1 MEKFMF
7 CKNKKNL
14 MKKGEIITPIFDYVA
29 KERSLLN
36 TGKLTENVAEECRQ
50 KIVKKADHLNQV
62 LELDLV
68 VRDLNLKGL
77 ILQPGR

>member
-1 MEKFMF
+1 MEKIMF
-7 CKNKKNL
+7 CKNKKNF
-14 MKKGEIITPIFDYVA
+14 MEKGEIITPIFEYVA

-50 KIVKKADHLNQV
+50 KIVEKADHLNQV
-62 LELDLV
+62 LKLDLV
-68 VRDLNLKGL
+68 IRNSKGL

>member
-1 MEKFMF
+1 MAEFERM
-7 CKNKKNL
+7 KKNFVE
-14 MKKGEIITPIFDYVA
+14 KGEIITPIFEYVA

>member
-1 MEKFMF
+1 MERFTF
-7 CKNKKNL
+7 CKNKKKTSW
-14 MKKGEIITPIFDYVA
+14 KKGEIITPIFDYVA

-50 KIVKKADHLNQV
+50 KIVEKADHLNQV
-62 LELDLV
+62 LKLDLV
-68 VRDLNLKGL
+68 IRNSKGL

>member
-1 MEKFMF
+1 MEFERM
-7 CKNKKNL
+7 KKNFVE
-14 MKKGEIITPIFDYVA
+14 KGEIITPIFEYVA

-50 KIVKKADHLNQV
+50 KIVKKADHLNQ
-62 LELDLV
+62 LLKLDLV